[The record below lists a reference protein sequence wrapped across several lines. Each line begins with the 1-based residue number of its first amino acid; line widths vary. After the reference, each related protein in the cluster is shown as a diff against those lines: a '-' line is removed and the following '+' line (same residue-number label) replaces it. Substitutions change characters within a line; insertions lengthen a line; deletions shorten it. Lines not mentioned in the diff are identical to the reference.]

1 MSDQLPPDESDG
13 TDDLDTDE
21 ATISEHIDAGVDPD
35 PQTESAGSGFTPRQ
49 LELVSAVEAEPLDTP
64 AEDVETGADT
74 SDSDDDNLVLLPGL
88 HPEETLGWV
97 DDEEEEDPREGLPDV
112 NELTP
117 PTEEMLDGVLEALL
131 LTAEGPLTVQQL
143 NNYLAGPGVPSV
155 RDSVHRIAARFRR
168 GGSGIRV
175 VEVAKGWQM
184 RTDVRCAPWVA
195 AMRGQT
201 PLKLSKAA
209 LETLSIVAY
218 RQPVSRAEVEDLRGV
233 DPGGIL
239 RMLCERG
246 LICVAGRKDAP
257 GRPLLYGTTNDFL
270 GLFGLRDLS
279 DLPTLRDLRELQADD
294 PREGIGATAMEI
306 EATLMD
312 AFDGTDMATDRDE
325 DIADPD
331 ILPLPLLQPEQPPLE
346 PTDYSD

>member
-1 MSDQLPPDESDG
+1 MSDEHTPD
-13 TDDLDTDE
+13 T
-21 ATISEHIDAGVDPD
+21 
-35 PQTESAGSGFTPRQ
+35 PQEPGSHQ
-49 LELVSAVEAEPLDTP
+49 LELVIAPELPEAPQAPQAPLEEP
-64 AEDVETGADT
+64 EVETAEEEP
-74 SDSDDDNLVLLPGL
+74 SEIDDNLVLLPGL
-88 HPEETLGWV
+88 HPEDTLGWAAP
-97 DDEEEEDPREGLPDV
+97 DEEEEDPREGLPDV
-112 NELTP
+112 DELVP
-117 PTEEMLDGVLEALL
+117 PGEEMLDGVVEALL
-131 LTAEGPLTVQQL
+131 LTASGPLSVQQL
-143 NNYLAGPGVPSV
+143 NSYLAGPGVPSV

-175 VEVAKGWQM
+175 VEVAKGWQL
-184 RTDVRCAPWVA
+184 RTDIRTAPWVA
-195 AMRGQT
+195 SMRGQT

-209 LETLSIVAY
+209 LETLAIVAY

-294 PREGIGATAMEI
+294 PREGIGSTAMEI
-306 EATLMD
+306 EATLVD
-312 AFDGTDMATDRDE
+312 AFDLETD
-325 DIADPD
+325 ADQAPQRLNPD
-331 ILPLPLLQPEQPPLE
+331 VLPLHIPGREFPPME
-346 PTDYSD
+346 PTDHGD